1 MTRRETADVSS
12 KKGKIILREETQITP
27 QQILAPET
35 TGSTSGGN

>member
-1 MTRRETADVSS
+1 MVRRETADVSS
-12 KKGKIILREETQITP
+12 EKVKIILREEITP